1 MYRNI
6 TLEIIDK
13 IQDFKK
19 VKWKTKGFQ
28 TFKAIRQKNTSLMTT
43 KFGALYLLIV
53 IFVFVRTPS

>member
-13 IQDFKK
+13 IQDFRK

-28 TFKAIRQKNTSLMTT
+28 TFKAIRQKNTS
-43 KFGALYLLIV
+43 FNDN
-53 IFVFVRTPS
+53 

>member
-19 VKWKTKGFQ
+19 VKWKTKVFQ
-28 TFKAIRQKNTSLMTT
+28 TFKVLRQKNTS
-43 KFGALYLLIV
+43 FNDN
-53 IFVFVRTPS
+53 

>member
-28 TFKAIRQKNTSLMTT
+28 TYNAIKQKNTS
-43 KFGALYLLIV
+43 FNDN
-53 IFVFVRTPS
+53 

>member
-19 VKWKTKGFQ
+19 VKLTEERF
-28 TFKAIRQKNTSLMTT
+28 L
-43 KFGALYLLIV
+43 KF
-53 IFVFVRTPS
+53 

>member
-19 VKWKTKGFQ
+19 VKLNDERF
-28 TFKAIRQKNTSLMTT
+28 S
-43 KFGALYLLIV
+43 KF
-53 IFVFVRTPS
+53 

>member
-13 IQDFKK
+13 TQDFKK

-28 TFKAIRQKNTSLMTT
+28 TFKAIRQKIQVSMTT

>member
-6 TLEIIDK
+6 TLEIINK

-28 TFKAIRQKNTSLMTT
+28 TFKAVRQKTS
-43 KFGALYLLIV
+43 FNNN
-53 IFVFVRTPS
+53 

>member
-19 VKWKTKGFQ
+19 VKLNDE
-28 TFKAIRQKNTSLMTT
+28 TFS
-43 KFGALYLLIV
+43 KF
-53 IFVFVRTPS
+53 